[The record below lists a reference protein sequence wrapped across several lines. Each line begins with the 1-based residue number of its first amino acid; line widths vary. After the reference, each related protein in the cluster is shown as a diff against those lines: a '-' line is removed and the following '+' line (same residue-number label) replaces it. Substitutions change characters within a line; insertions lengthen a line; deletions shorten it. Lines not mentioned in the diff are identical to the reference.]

1 MTETRPTRR
10 RGEVPIPKGLPKWP
24 YQCDAVN
31 RSGARCGQ
39 TAMRGAMR
47 CRRHARVWEFRSSGL
62 RYLVWCLAPQLAVQ
76 DESALRYMSR
86 ELVWAHWKAYMED
99 VSMLDPEKRFE
110 VIAWMVGHFDDVTNK
125 GWIRSNGTFV
135 YGEPSAEPWPPAVRL
150 DEARER
156 VGLQRHE
163 VATLLGCTVQGS
175 DLRRLAQGYAWPD
188 SELLMHRVVQLS
200 VALERMA
207 QDGVEPEQMR
217 AALMTPDDEGASAY
231 SALLTEARTW
241 KVPERVALHEAF
253 SSEAL
258 QKG

>member
-1 MTETRPTRR
+1 
-10 RGEVPIPKGLPKWP
+10 
-24 YQCDAVN
+24 
-31 RSGARCGQ
+31 
-39 TAMRGAMR
+39 
-47 CRRHARVWEFRSSGL
+47 
-62 RYLVWCLAPQLAVQ
+62 
-76 DESALRYMSR
+76 
-86 ELVWAHWKAYMED
+86 
-99 VSMLDPEKRFE
+99 MLDPEKRFE